1 VNKKR
6 VSKAMK
12 LPTGSTRSASRSL
25 PDVEVEDTGSE
36 LSVCN
41 RRRASVHC
49 GVNVVVRTCII
60 VNATTIKIRTYSRVS
75 LTLGGEYGHRSRY
88 LSHSQTDASM
98 EASCY
103 DYLLQKILQ
112 FHKMQINFIN
122 SLLAGRWS

>member
-1 VNKKR
+1 VHHKYNMISGHLETFNTDFGFLTLGKRNKKR

-41 RRRASVHC
+41 RRHASVHR

-60 VNATTIKIRTYSRVS
+60 R
-75 LTLGGEYGHRSRY
+75 
-88 LSHSQTDASM
+88 
-98 EASCY
+98 
-103 DYLLQKILQ
+103 
-112 FHKMQINFIN
+112 
-122 SLLAGRWS
+122 